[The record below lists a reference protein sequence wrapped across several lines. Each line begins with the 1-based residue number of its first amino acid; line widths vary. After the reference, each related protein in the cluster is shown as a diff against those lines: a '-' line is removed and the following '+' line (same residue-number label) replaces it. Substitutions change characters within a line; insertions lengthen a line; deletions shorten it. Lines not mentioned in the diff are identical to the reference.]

1 MGKYT
6 IELTNLAKEHLQ
18 KHKKNGKQNYHKK
31 ITSIFEDLENHPYTG
46 IGKPESLK
54 HNLSGYWSRR
64 INQKDRI
71 LYIGQ

>member
-18 KHKKNGKQNYHKK
+18 KHKKTGNKTTIKK

-46 IGKPESLK
+46 IGKPES
-54 HNLSGYWSRR
+54 
-64 INQKDRI
+64 
-71 LYIGQ
+71 